1 MVIARFKMDNDW
13 EIPFNQRRRKRYNEQ
28 LDKVL
33 KQYSIT
39 KVEGKCIHGKDY
51 REMKKLILD
60 TINDNNDEF

>member
-1 MVIARFKMDNDW
+1 MENDW
-13 EIPFNQRRRKRYNEQ
+13 VPINERKRKRYNEQ

-51 REMKKLILD
+51 RAMKQLILD
-60 TINDNNDEF
+60 TLFVNEEF

>member
-1 MVIARFKMDNDW
+1 MENDW
-13 EIPFNQRRRKRYNEQ
+13 VPINERKRKRYNEQ

-51 REMKKLILD
+51 REMKQLILD
-60 TINDNNDEF
+60 TINDNAEI